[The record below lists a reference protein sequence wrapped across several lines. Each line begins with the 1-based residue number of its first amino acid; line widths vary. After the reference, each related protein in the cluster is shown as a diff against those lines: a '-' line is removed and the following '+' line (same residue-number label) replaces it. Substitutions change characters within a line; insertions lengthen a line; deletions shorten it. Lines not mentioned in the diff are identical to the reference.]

1 MTCLKRLF
9 LPGIVYCRDFIGGGA
24 RVLGPGAAG
33 FGNGG
38 KGGGGSGSGG
48 GGLGISGP
56 LNFTVKEFERAG
68 RHGRTVFLGV
78 RHYLLEH

>member
-1 MTCLKRLF
+1 M
-9 LPGIVYCRDFIGGGA
+9 
-24 RVLGPGAAG
+24 GPGAAG

-56 LNFTVKEFERAG
+56 LNFTIKEFEPAG
-68 RHGRTVFLGV
+68 RRGRTAVLGFLYAELHRPVLSV
-78 RHYLLEH
+78 RVG